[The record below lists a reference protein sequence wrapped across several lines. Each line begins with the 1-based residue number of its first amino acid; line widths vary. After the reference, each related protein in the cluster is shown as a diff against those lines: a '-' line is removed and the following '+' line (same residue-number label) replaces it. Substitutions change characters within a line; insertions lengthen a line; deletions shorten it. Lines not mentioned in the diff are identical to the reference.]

1 MTHEVNLPIAISMG
15 EPGGINIEI
24 ILNCVGKKNLP
35 KFFLISDPDWVIK
48 CIQELKLKTKLNI
61 IYDLNDCK
69 KNYINILPI
78 KNTVKFGFKKSYTK
92 NVPAIIESLNTA
104 IKLAKE
110 RRVSAIV
117 TLPIMKKTLL
127 NYGFNYPGHTD
138 YLGKVS
144 NKRPLM
150 IMMNKKL
157 KVATLTSHIPL
168 SEVHKKITKKDLDSA
183 LKIYIKSLKL
193 DFGILDPKIS
203 VSSLNPHNGE
213 DGKLG
218 NEEIDIIKPVINK
231 LEKKGFKIKGPRPA
245 DTMFH
250 NEALKCADG
259 ILCMYHDQALIPVK
273 SSDFYGSVN
282 YTAGLPFVRTS
293 PDHGTAFDI
302 TGKKEANNQSL
313 INAIKYAKKI
323 SDQRIKNEY
332 QK

>member
-1 MTHEVNLPIAISMG
+1 MTQKKNLPIAVSMG

-35 KFFLISDPDWVIK
+35 KFFLISNPVWVIK
-48 CIQELKLKTKLNI
+48 CIKELKLKNKINI
-61 IYDLNDCK
+61 IHDVNDCK

-78 KNTVKFGFKKSYTK
+78 KNNVKFGFKKSYTE
-92 NVPAIIESLNTA
+92 NVPAILESLNTA
-104 IKLAKE
+104 IKLVKK
-110 RRVSAIV
+110 RRVAGLV

-127 NYGFNYPGHTD
+127 KYGFNYAGHTD

-144 NKRPLM
+144 KRKPLM
-150 IMMNKKL
+150 IMLNKKL
-157 KVATLTSHIPL
+157 KVAPLTTHIPL
-168 SEVHKKITKKDLDSA
+168 SEVNKKITKKSLDKA
-183 LKIYIKSLKL
+183 LNIYLKSLEF
-193 DFGILDPKIS
+193 DFGISDPKIA

-213 DGKLG
+213 NGELGK
-218 NEEIDIIKPVINK
+218 EELNIIKPVIKK
-231 LEKKGFKIKGPRPA
+231 LEKKGLKIKGPKSA

-250 NEALKCADG
+250 NEALKGIDG
-259 ILCMYHDQALIPVK
+259 ILCMYHDQALIPIK
-273 SSDFYGSVN
+273 SSDFYGSIN

-302 TGKKEANNQSL
+302 VGKKEANNQSL

-332 QK
+332 QQ